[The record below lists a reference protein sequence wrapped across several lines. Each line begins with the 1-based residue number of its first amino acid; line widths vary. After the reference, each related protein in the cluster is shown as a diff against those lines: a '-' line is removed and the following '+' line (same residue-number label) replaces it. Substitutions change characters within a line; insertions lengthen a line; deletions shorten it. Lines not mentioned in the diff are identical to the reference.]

1 MSNNHSGRHGPSP
14 YLLFSLV
21 AVAIVLVIAI
31 PLILWLNL
39 GWLWAYLIGIN
50 VATFGLYGYD
60 KRVAG
65 GDATRVPERILHLC
79 ELLGGTPAGFIGQR
93 VFHHKTQKGSYQL
106 RFWIIVGIQVLV
118 IALLVYLQLT

>member
-1 MSNNHSGRHGPSP
+1 MSRANASRRGLSP

-50 VATFGLYGYD
+50 VATFALYGYD
-60 KRVAG
+60 KNVAG

-106 RFWIIVGIQVLV
+106 RFWLIVAVQVLV
-118 IALLVYLQLT
+118 IVALVYFQLT